1 MQMKT
6 DAITVTLGIF
16 SGRPNPSL
24 ELFGNDAEQLAKLA
38 NAGFEGKTSG
48 PPPAPKLGRFQG
60 FNVVTP
66 AALQMRLRLPAE
78 FSVYA
83 GVLTAK
89 RNREV
94 GHWQD
99 AANLESFLLDQ
110 AQRAGHGELL
120 ARVGVG
126 EAR

>member
-24 ELFGNDAEQLAKLA
+24 ALVGPDAEELARLA
-38 NAGFEGKTSG
+38 SAGFDGKTSG
-48 PPPAPKLGRFQG
+48 PPPPFKLGLFHG
-60 FNVVTP
+60 FKVETP
-66 AALQMRLRLPAE
+66 AALQSRFRLPAE
-78 FSVYA
+78 FSVYS

-89 RNREV
+89 RNREL

-99 AANLESFLLDQ
+99 VANLESFLLGH
-110 AQRAGHGELL
+110 AQRAGYGELL
-120 ARVGVG
+120 ARVGVQQ
-126 EAR
+126 AR

>member
-24 ELFGNDAEQLAKLA
+24 EILGSDAEQLAQLA
-38 NAGFEGKTSG
+38 NAGFEGKASE
-48 PPPAPKLGRFQG
+48 PPPPPKLGRFHG
-60 FNVVTP
+60 FNVV
-66 AALQMRLRLPAE
+66 ASEAVQMRLKLPAQ
-78 FSVYA
+78 FRVYA

-89 RNREV
+89 RNREI
-94 GHWQD
+94 GHWRD
-99 AANLESFLLDQ
+99 VANLESFLLVQ

-120 ARVGVG
+120 AKVGVG
-126 EAR
+126 RPG